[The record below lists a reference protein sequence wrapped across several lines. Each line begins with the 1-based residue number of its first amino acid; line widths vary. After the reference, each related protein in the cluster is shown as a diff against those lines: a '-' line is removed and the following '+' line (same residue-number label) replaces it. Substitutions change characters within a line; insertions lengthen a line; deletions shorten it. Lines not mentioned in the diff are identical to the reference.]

1 MILVTGGSG
10 FIGSHLVERLCS
22 DGERVRCLVRTKKIR
37 RKNYAGPPPQAEAVF
52 GELISGAGLEEAL
65 QGVDTVIHVAG
76 VIKALKAEDYY
87 AGNARATETL
97 ARAIR
102 GRAIRLVHVSSLAA
116 AGPSLDGTPIGEDAE
131 PRPLTHY
138 GKSKLAAERVV
149 RELVPDAVIVRPPV
163 VYGPRDKD
171 VFLILKTFTQGVAF
185 QIAGGERWFS
195 AIYVKDL
202 AEGLI
207 TAARAT
213 QAAGRTYFL
222 ANPKPV
228 SWSELGAATARVIGR
243 EQGRKVRILRV
254 PGALAYAAG
263 WCAEM
268 WAHLAGRPGIL
279 SREKVREAQCSYW
292 ICDARRAA
300 REIGFE
306 ARTPLDA
313 GLAETLAWYREA
325 GWLKY

>member
-10 FIGSHLVERLCS
+10 FIGSYLVDRLCAG
-22 DGERVRCLVRTKKIR
+22 GERVRCLLR
-37 RKNYAGPPPQAEAVF
+37 RKNYAGLPPQAEAVF

-76 VIKALKAEDYY
+76 VTKALTADDYY
-87 AGNARATETL
+87 AGNARATENL
-97 ARAIR
+97 ARAMK

-116 AGPSLDGTPIGEDAE
+116 AGPNPDGIPVGEDAA

-138 GKSKLAAERVV
+138 GKSKLAAEHIV
-149 RELVPDAVIVRPPV
+149 RELVPDAVIARPPV
-163 VYGPRDKD
+163 VYGPRDMD
-171 VFLILKTFTQGVAF
+171 VFRILKPLTQGLAF
-185 QIAGGERWFS
+185 QLGGGERWFS
-195 AIYVKDL
+195 MIYVKDL
-202 AEGLI
+202 VDGLI
-207 TAARAT
+207 TAARAP

-222 ANPKPV
+222 ANSKPV
-228 SWSELGAATARVIGR
+228 SWSELGAATAGITR
-243 EQGRKVRILRV
+243 RKARIVRV
-254 PGALAYAAG
+254 PVAVAYAGG

-268 WAHLAGRPGIL
+268 WAHLAGKSGIV
-279 SREKVREAQCSYW
+279 SREKVREIDCPYW
-292 ICDARRAA
+292 TCDARRAA
-300 REIGFE
+300 EEIGFE